1 MSDVPTR
8 LLRETLRTRLTPA
21 SSSGCI
27 DTETLAAWSDDTLS
41 AREREAAESHAAGCG
56 RCQALLAAMAR
67 TTPPAPRR
75 AWWRS
80 PAVGWLIPLT
90 AAAVAVGVW
99 INIPTPRLGPSAASA
114 PHAVDSTSPT
124 AGPANRSSGQTSAQR
139 PSVTSAL
146 PSVSDDRAAESK
158 TAARATVPPPPP
170 AAVAP
175 QREARADER
184 HAAAAAD
191 ASRRAFRYP
200 TPAEVAPMDARDTAP
215 ATSSAKPVP
224 APPAPPQSA
233 AAQAA
238 PGSNAAAAPIAAPKP
253 SPRSSGVSDR
263 AASRLRAE
271 TLAKASLI
279 PSEIVSPNVKVRW
292 RIPAAGSVD
301 RSIDGG
307 MTWQTQST
315 GVPATL
321 TAGTA
326 PSPTICWLVGPGGI
340 IVLSTDGRT
349 WQRVPFPEAIDLAS
363 IRASDEVN
371 ATVTTADGRT
381 FVTTDGGKT
390 WRLSGAL

>member
-8 LLRETLRTRLTPA
+8 LLRETLRARLTPA

-41 AREREAAESHAAGCG
+41 AREREAAESHAAGCA

-90 AAAVAVGVW
+90 AAAVTVGVW

-114 PHAVDSTSPT
+114 PHAVDSTSPI

-158 TAARATVPPPPP
+158 TAARATAPPPPP

-175 QREARADER
+175 QREAGADER

-191 ASRRAFRYP
+191 ASRYAYRRA
-200 TPAEVAPMDARDTAP
+200 TPPEVAPM
-215 ATSSAKPVP
+215 AKPVP

-238 PGSNAAAAPIAAPKP
+238 PGSNAAAAPIEAPKP
-253 SPRSSGVSDR
+253 SLSSSGVSDR

-292 RIPAAGSVD
+292 RILTAGRVD

-326 PSPTICWLVGPGGI
+326 PSPTICWLVGPAGI

-349 WQRVPFPEAIDLAS
+349 WQRVPFPEAIDLTS

-390 WRLSGAL
+390 WRLSGVL

>member
-1 MSDVPTR
+1 MNDVPTR
-8 LLRETLRTRLTPA
+8 LLRETLCTRLTPA

-41 AREREAAESHAAGCG
+41 AREREAAESHAAGCA

-90 AAAVAVGVW
+90 AAAVAVAVW
-99 INIPTPRLGPSAASA
+99 INLPAARLGTPAARA
-114 PHAVDSTSPT
+114 PHAADAAPPI
-124 AGPANRSSGQTSAQR
+124 AGSAARSAAQTPAATSAR
-139 PSVTSAL
+139 PSA
-146 PSVSDDRAAESK
+146 DDRAAESK

-191 ASRRAFRYP
+191 ASRRAFRRA

-224 APPAPPQSA
+224 APSAPPQSA

-253 SPRSSGVSDR
+253 SLRSSGLSDR
-263 AASRLRAE
+263 AASRVRAE

-292 RIPAAGSVD
+292 RILTAGSVA

-307 MTWQTQST
+307 MTWQMQST

-321 TAGTA
+321 TVGTA

-349 WQRVPFPEAIDLAS
+349 WQRVPFPDAIDVTS

-381 FVTTDGGKT
+381 FITTDGGKT

>member
-1 MSDVPTR
+1 MNDVPTR

-56 RCQALLAAMAR
+56 RCQALLATMAR

-114 PHAVDSTSPT
+114 PHAVDSTSPI

-191 ASRRAFRYP
+191 ASRRAFRP
-200 TPAEVAPMDARDTAP
+200 
-215 ATSSAKPVP
+215 SAKPVP

-238 PGSNAAAAPIAAPKP
+238 PGSNAAAAPNAAPKP
-253 SPRSSGVSDR
+253 SLSSSGLSDR
-263 AASRLRAE
+263 AASRVRAE
-271 TLAKASLI
+271 ALAKESVT
-279 PSEIVSPNVKVRW
+279 PPEIVSPNVKVRW
-292 RIPAAGSVD
+292 RILTGGSVA

-307 MTWQTQST
+307 MIWQMQST

-326 PSPTICWLVGPGGI
+326 PSPTICWLVGQGGI

-349 WQRVPFPEAIDLAS
+349 WQRLPFPEAIDLTS

-381 FVTTDGGKT
+381 FITTDGGKT